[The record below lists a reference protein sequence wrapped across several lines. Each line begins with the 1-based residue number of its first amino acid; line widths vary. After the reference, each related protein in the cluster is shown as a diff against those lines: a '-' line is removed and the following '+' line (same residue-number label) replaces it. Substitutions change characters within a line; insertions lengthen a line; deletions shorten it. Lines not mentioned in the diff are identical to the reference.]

1 MAKRTLQEE
10 VIREKAMR
18 EGLDKM
24 IEKEKA
30 ILALNTV
37 GPNITNAELSPVIMN
52 GGVVTKSMMEGFVA
66 EQQSKRFQAEQE
78 ESIRRKWLDDTQN
91 MRVVA
96 LNEACGVVK
105 SMMDNNDQL
114 SVDPKLITA
123 YARAFADFLVEGR
136 S

>member
-1 MAKRTLQEE
+1 MAKSYDEEE
-10 VIREKAMR
+10 VRLKA
-18 EGLDKM
+18 LQLQKM

-37 GPNITNAELSPVIMN
+37 GPNVTNAELSPVIMK

-105 SMMDNNDQL
+105 SMMDNSDQL

>member
-37 GPNITNAELSPVIMN
+37 GPNITNAELSPVIMKST
-52 GGVVTKSMMEGFVA
+52 VTRQMMEGFVA

-114 SVDPKLITA
+114 GVDPKMITA

>member
-52 GGVVTKSMMEGFVA
+52 GGVFTKSMMEGFVA

-78 ESIRRKWLDDTQN
+78 ESIRRKWLDDTQS

-96 LNEACGVVK
+96 LNEACSVVK
-105 SMMDNNDQL
+105 SMMDNSDQL